1 MKIIRIIRSKLRD
14 KNKLKKEKWYMD
26 RLNDCN
32 SCPFNSKNNKN
43 RDFKY
48 SFWNFLNLTKNFCTI
63 CGCEIE
69 AKASE
74 KLEECSNDKK
84 LWEAIED

>member
-26 RLNDCN
+26 RLNACN

-43 RDFKY
+43 RDK
-48 SFWNFLNLTKNFCTI
+48 SNLGVCKCTI
-63 CGCEIE
+63 KKEIR
-69 AKASE
+69 
-74 KLEECSNDKK
+74 
-84 LWEAIED
+84 